1 MMNILALLQCIQ
13 PYLSTTDVRRLSRIV
28 QAMLSMTG
36 RVTMLGL
43 SRWAGK
49 GCKYRTVQ
57 RFFNITIPWPEVFRK
72 FFEQH
77 LYRPAGEYFLVGD
90 ESVVTKSG
98 KETHG
103 LDYFFSGL
111 LSKTVKGIA
120 IFSLS
125 LVSVEERRSY
135 PLQVE
140 QVVRTEAEKAA
151 AKARKKKKSAKKG
164 QTTPKKPGRP
174 KGSKNRD
181 KTQIELT
188 AELKR
193 IQKMVKNQLAA
204 LQNLVT
210 VRYLALDGHFG
221 NNHALQMVRQCGLQ
235 LISKLRHDAALH
247 FIYDGKQ
254 KRKGRRKKYGQKINY
269 RHILEKYLVE
279 QSTQR
284 NIQTRIYQA
293 VMLHQDF
300 AQALNVVIITKTNLK
315 SGAFANVNLFSSDLE
330 LPYDKIID
338 FYRLRFQI
346 EIVCTQMTK
355 ARVFTIGAGWDDI
368 ADFNF
373 FVVYDHSI
381 NKQFCQLPA
390 LVKIQIIQGWLDT
403 LAKLLDVVC
412 QGQGL
417 NLLLGLV
424 FQLSQLLLETVL
436 RSSQF
441 LALSLEFVSP
451 DDFSQIHFQKTFLLT
466 FQASQGLTDGIAFRL
481 QGLRQPFSGL
491 SAFQFVG
498 NQARVGYNAA
508 EILPDKFIKR
518 LGGHITSCATLALS
532 GSMNISSPPA
542 FVIVVFSLGT
552 AGRRQTTLSATD
564 QTPEKVF
571 VALIIATGHIL
582 IFLQASLCSIKYFL
596 IDDGW
601 NRDCNPLLRRGR
613 LDAFTPSHRQQG
625 RFAPSCGDWPGAS
638 AVGRSCIRRRL
649 QNAPNTRW
657 VPAHPASRCGNL
669 LFSQLFGNPVQRDRR
684 FWVSIPGKDLLNHIG
699 FDGVNTHPAG
709 VTGSLG
715 VQDVSIR
722 SSRPRQQGSGSKF
735 GLPSTPHS
743 FGNQV
748 ALVLGHRPTDLQQE
762 LIMGIIIL
770 HRAFQKLD
778 VTTQVVQ
785 FFNQQNLMNIF
796 ASQAIRRSYQ
806 DQFQGSHAGRISQP
820 IQTWTI
826 ELGTGITIIAIYML
840 LCQLPLGLLRNRF
853 SQTLDLLFN
862 ALTLHLAVGRYSG
875 VEGDLHGLS
884 PDWVILWAVDPWFV
898 PSSSAA
904 ETGRYSPSDAVHRN
918 TLRLCDEL
926 AILFSCLLLNII
938 CHLGEAYPK
947 FLFPQSQRTAPPRQ
961 LQLAPS
967 CQAEFVICDQ
977 TIEFNFRDAKQYWGL
992 EDFMN
997 VKAVPLTNALNLSL
1011 FMVNLSQVLLRDL
1024 RQTLPESS
1032 ILDLKAYFRAAKYF
1046 EETIKMLPQK
1056 PEPILLEQIFGQ
1068 VASLGCIHAVNV
1080 QVPSP

>member
-151 AKARKKKKSAKKG
+151 AKARKKKKPAKKG

-269 RHILEKYLVE
+269 RHIPEKYLVE

-338 FYRLRFQI
+338 FYRLRFQ
-346 EIVCTQMTK
+346 
-355 ARVFTIGAGWDDI
+355 
-368 ADFNF
+368 
-373 FVVYDHSI
+373 
-381 NKQFCQLPA
+381 
-390 LVKIQIIQGWLDT
+390 
-403 LAKLLDVVC
+403 
-412 QGQGL
+412 
-417 NLLLGLV
+417 
-424 FQLSQLLLETVL
+424 
-436 RSSQF
+436 
-441 LALSLEFVSP
+441 
-451 DDFSQIHFQKTFLLT
+451 
-466 FQASQGLTDGIAFRL
+466 
-481 QGLRQPFSGL
+481 
-491 SAFQFVG
+491 
-498 NQARVGYNAA
+498 
-508 EILPDKFIKR
+508 
-518 LGGHITSCATLALS
+518 
-532 GSMNISSPPA
+532 
-542 FVIVVFSLGT
+542 
-552 AGRRQTTLSATD
+552 
-564 QTPEKVF
+564 
-571 VALIIATGHIL
+571 
-582 IFLQASLCSIKYFL
+582 
-596 IDDGW
+596 
-601 NRDCNPLLRRGR
+601 
-613 LDAFTPSHRQQG
+613 
-625 RFAPSCGDWPGAS
+625 
-638 AVGRSCIRRRL
+638 
-649 QNAPNTRW
+649 
-657 VPAHPASRCGNL
+657 
-669 LFSQLFGNPVQRDRR
+669 
-684 FWVSIPGKDLLNHIG
+684 
-699 FDGVNTHPAG
+699 
-709 VTGSLG
+709 
-715 VQDVSIR
+715 
-722 SSRPRQQGSGSKF
+722 
-735 GLPSTPHS
+735 
-743 FGNQV
+743 
-748 ALVLGHRPTDLQQE
+748 
-762 LIMGIIIL
+762 
-770 HRAFQKLD
+770 
-778 VTTQVVQ
+778 
-785 FFNQQNLMNIF
+785 
-796 ASQAIRRSYQ
+796 
-806 DQFQGSHAGRISQP
+806 
-820 IQTWTI
+820 
-826 ELGTGITIIAIYML
+826 
-840 LCQLPLGLLRNRF
+840 
-853 SQTLDLLFN
+853 
-862 ALTLHLAVGRYSG
+862 
-875 VEGDLHGLS
+875 
-884 PDWVILWAVDPWFV
+884 
-898 PSSSAA
+898 
-904 ETGRYSPSDAVHRN
+904 
-918 TLRLCDEL
+918 
-926 AILFSCLLLNII
+926 
-938 CHLGEAYPK
+938 
-947 FLFPQSQRTAPPRQ
+947 
-961 LQLAPS
+961 
-967 CQAEFVICDQ
+967 
-977 TIEFNFRDAKQYWGL
+977 IEFNFRDAKQYWGL